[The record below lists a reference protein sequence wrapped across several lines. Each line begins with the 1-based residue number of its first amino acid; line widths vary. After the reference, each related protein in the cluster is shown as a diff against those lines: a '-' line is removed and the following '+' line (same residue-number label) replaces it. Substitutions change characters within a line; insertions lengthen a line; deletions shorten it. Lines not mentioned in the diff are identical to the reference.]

1 MKGKKTDG
9 SGRWPRPKKKTI
21 RRESHL
27 KQQHELAVTRILPPG
42 KTDKERILTAKEF
55 QGLANVPPEVEW
67 FANIQNT
74 QTRRA
79 YKSDIKNFM
88 QFVGIFKPEEFRIV
102 TRAHV
107 IAWRKS
113 LEHSNLS
120 PTSIRRKLSALSSLF
135 EYLCE
140 KNAVPYNPVKGVE
153 RPRADSNEGKTP
165 AIADSQARALLDA
178 PNPDTLKGKRDRAIL
193 ATFLYHG
200 IRREE
205 LCRLKVKDLHLRR
218 GIQHLKINGKGGKIR
233 FIPAHA
239 AALDRIND
247 YLTAAGHRED
257 LNGSLFRPVKN
268 NSTKNLTKPISP
280 NGIYEL
286 IKDYSKEIG
295 LDVPG
300 FSTHSL
306 RATAATSALDHE
318 ADIAKVQE
326 WLGHAN
332 ISTTRLYDRRRSR
345 PEESP
350 TFKITY

>member
-1 MKGKKTDG
+1 M
-9 SGRWPRPKKKTI
+9 
-21 RRESHL
+21 

-42 KTDKERILTAKEF
+42 KTAKERILTAKEF
-55 QGLANVPPEVEW
+55 QRLANVPAEVEW
-67 FANIQNT
+67 FANIQNAR
-74 QTRRA
+74 TRRA
-79 YKSDIKNFM
+79 YEIDLKDFM
-88 QFVGIFKPEEFRIV
+88 RFVGIFKPEEFRIV

-113 LEHSNLS
+113 LEQKNLS
-120 PTSIRRKLSALSSLF
+120 ATSIRRKLSALSSLF

-165 AIADSQARALLDA
+165 AIADSQARALLDS
-178 PNPDTLKGKRDRAIL
+178 PDPDTLKGKRDRAIL

-205 LCRLKVKDLHLRR
+205 LCRLKVKDLQLRR
-218 GIQHLKINGKGGKIR
+218 GIQHLRIHGKGDKIR

-239 AALDRIND
+239 AALERITD
-247 YLTAAGHRED
+247 YLETAGHRND

-268 NSTKNLTKPISP
+268 NATNDLLKPLSP
-280 NGIYEL
+280 NGIYEI
-286 IKDYSKEIG
+286 IKKYAGEIG

-300 FSTHSL
+300 FCTHSL

-326 WLGHAN
+326 WLGHSN

-350 TFKITY
+350 TFKVTY

>member
-1 MKGKKTDG
+1 MGG
-9 SGRWPRPKKKTI
+9 SGRWPRPKKTT
-21 RRESHL
+21 RRKSQL
-27 KQQHELAVTRILPPG
+27 KLQHELAVTRILSPD
-42 KTDKERILTAKEF
+42 KINKERILTAKEF

-67 FANIQNT
+67 FANIQNSK
-74 QTRRA
+74 TRRA
-79 YKSDIKNFM
+79 YEIDIKDFM
-88 QFVGIFKPEEFRIV
+88 RFVGIFKPEEFRIV

-113 LEHSNLS
+113 LEQKNLS
-120 PTSIRRKLSALSSLF
+120 ATSIRRKLSALSSIF

-140 KNAVPYNPVKGVE
+140 KNAVPHNPVKGVE

-205 LCRLKVKDLHLRR
+205 LCRLKVKDLQLRR
-218 GIQHLKINGKGGKIR
+218 GIQHLRIHGKGDKIR
-233 FIPAHA
+233 FIPSHA

-247 YLTAAGHRED
+247 YLTAAGHRDD

-268 NSTKNLTKPISP
+268 NATHDLLKPLSP
-280 NGIYEL
+280 NGIYEV
-286 IKDYSKEIG
+286 IKKYAGEIG

-300 FSTHSL
+300 FCTHSL

-326 WLGHAN
+326 WLGHSN
-332 ISTTRLYDRRRSR
+332 IATTRLYDRRKSR

-350 TFKITY
+350 TFKVTY